1 MPEFLVSWRMYVC
14 MYFIFRCSNLR
25 LHSEWHW
32 DEFITIMKLLVR
44 STWDEMKLS
53 PRFELVN
60 CLALFWMFDT
70 RWPAET
76 KIVLWTVFTMFLP
89 SVSFPFR
96 ASVLRHVCP
105 FSLHGPCSFGW
116 GDFRGLFALLCCAF
130 FVFQKIPVC
139 FFVVFPVYSCSFLLL
154 FKCPL

>member
-1 MPEFLVSWRMYVC
+1 MYGCV
-14 MYFIFRCSNLR
+14 YFIFRCSNLR

-105 FSLHGPCSFGW
+105 FSLHGPSSFG
-116 GDFRGLFALLCCAF
+116 GGGIFVGYLPYSIVLFCLPEDTSMLPRRF
-130 FVFQKIPVC
+130 SC
-139 FFVVFPVYSCSFLLL
+139 FFLQLPSAFQVPSLGLQLV
-154 FKCPL
+154 